1 MKKYF
6 ISNKFDQVDFDDN
19 VEWDFVCYLIY
30 FVLILAIIYLLSY
43 SQIFSKN
50 ANPGLALCIVLIVL
64 LVLYNTLY

>member
-6 ISNKFDQVDFDDN
+6 ISNKFDQVDLDDS

-30 FVLILAIIYLLSY
+30 FLLILAIIYLLSY

-50 ANPGLALCIVLIVL
+50 ANPGLTLCVVLIVL